1 MVFKSSSLLELIFYL
16 ALTNDTEFV
25 KIAFHSKSWLLSSD
39 IYCKPIWAIVPLPQ
53 WLAFKFKKPVHGSGG
68 GMLCQKYWKYWG
80 DLSIISG
87 KYWRAL
93 SIISGRLALALV
105 GMRQCRLL
113 CCLGEKIPSLYWNF
127 SRLRIQILFQGGMH
141 VAKSWEEKYTW
152 KTFTSTHP
160 TLSVAV

>member
-1 MVFKSSSLLELIFYL
+1 MKSRYHIPE
-16 ALTNDTEFV
+16 TNDVIVIIFLW
-25 KIAFHSKSWLLSSD
+25 FRYLLQAYFGDCSLTTMT
-39 IYCKPIWAIVPLPQ
+39 CFQVQ
-53 WLAFKFKKPVHGSGG
+53 KPVYGSGG

-113 CCLGEKIPSLYWNF
+113 CSWGEKIPSLYWNF
-127 SRLRIQILFQGGMH
+127 SRLRIQNLFQGGMH
-141 VAKSWEEKYTW
+141 VAKSWEEKYSQ